1 MIDLKDMNLKGS
13 ALIFYILLAGNLK
26 VISQSIMSPNYGL
39 KSPETLNISKIE
51 ITPEGTT
58 VYLTVENRIENGNF
72 CADRNIFIIDPA
84 GNRLKLSKASGIP
97 VCPDKHK
104 FKKTGEKLD
113 FTLSFPPLKP
123 GIQCIDI
130 KEECSDNCF
139 SFYGVVLN
147 KNLNKEL
154 DGAYGLAESGQS
166 IKALDKF
173 ISLSEV
179 NKNSN
184 GIEALIF
191 FNIIKLATETG
202 NTVKAAE
209 WYKKLN
215 SPDVSGG
222 RIYIEQLN
230 LQGIRY

>member
-1 MIDLKDMNLKGS
+1 MIRKIFLTLVLILSIS
-13 ALIFYILLAGNLK
+13 ATIYSQT
-26 VISQSIMSPNYGL
+26 VITPNYGL

-84 GNRLKLSKASGIP
+84 GNRLKLLKASGIP
-97 VCPDKHK
+97 VCPATHK

-154 DGAYGLAESGQS
+154 DGAYSLAESGQS

-179 NKNSN
+179 NKDSN
-184 GIEALIF
+184 GTEALIF

-215 SPDVSGG
+215 SPDLSGG
-222 RIYIEQLN
+222 KIYVEQLN
-230 LQGIRY
+230 LQGVRY